1 MAQWTR
7 LGNHILAKWSYFTNL
22 GPRFHCNKGTFPIN
36 WPNDIQTITIY
47 RNILPTKETTPSY
60 TELLKVTKLLQVEH
74 IRICFGIPQHQKNCA
89 GLSQTRFWQQFQKK
103 GAKQLDQSTNFKYYH
118 FETVILI
125 ISRCH
130 SCVFCTKPMDN
141 INRNHVDT
149 NEKQWKTATP
159 KALLLQKAH
168 SLCMIHDWWV
178 RLVVEKHPVET
189 TRGKKNTVL
198 VKHGWLREK
207 TKQPWQW
214 YNLYSSSLCSQQLV
228 PGSHLRM
235 VCRVEQWHK
244 DLMCRETQWIP
255 CKSSYII
262 SFYIVIHWSFHHQEV
277 INNNWRFPRFGPQ
290 YQWGEVQSW
299 CGSLIARNGLLS
311 TIWLRKQYLATST
324 GASLMRCITRFHK

>member
-1 MAQWTR
+1 MTQWAR
-7 LGNHILAKWSYFTNL
+7 LVNHILAKWSYFTNL

-74 IRICFGIPQHQKNCA
+74 IRICFGIPQHQKKCA

-103 GAKQLDQSTNFKYYH
+103 RRETIGPINKFQILSLWNCDFDHLPLPFLCFLHKTHGQYQPQSRRH
-118 FETVILI
+118 
-125 ISRCH
+125 
-130 SCVFCTKPMDN
+130 
-141 INRNHVDT
+141 
-149 NEKQWKTATP
+149 QWKTMKNSNPQSTP
-159 KALLLQKAH
+159 SSKGSQPV
-168 SLCMIHDWWV
+168 HDSWLMSSACGWKTSSWNNK
-178 RLVVEKHPVET
+178 R
-189 TRGKKNTVL
+189 KKNTVL

-262 SFYIVIHWSFHHQEV
+262 SF
-277 INNNWRFPRFGPQ
+277 
-290 YQWGEVQSW
+290 
-299 CGSLIARNGLLS
+299 
-311 TIWLRKQYLATST
+311 
-324 GASLMRCITRFHK
+324 

>member
-1 MAQWTR
+1 MRWVIT
-7 LGNHILAKWSYFTNL
+7 NKILAAIPKKKARNNWTNQQISNIITLKLWFWSSPVAILVFFAQN
-22 GPRFHCNKGTFPIN
+22 P
-36 WPNDIQTITIY
+36 WTISTAI
-47 RNILPTKETTPSY
+47 TSTPM
-60 TELLKVTKLLQVEH
+60 
-74 IRICFGIPQHQKNCA
+74 KN
-89 GLSQTRFWQQFQKK
+89 
-103 GAKQLDQSTNFKYYH
+103 
-118 FETVILI
+118 
-125 ISRCH
+125 
-130 SCVFCTKPMDN
+130 
-141 INRNHVDT
+141 
-149 NEKQWKTATP
+149 NEKQQPPKHSFFKRLTAC
-159 KALLLQKAH
+159 AWF
-168 SLCMIHDWWV
+168 MIDEFGLW
-178 RLVVEKHPVET
+178 LKNIQLKQQEE
-189 TRGKKNTVL
+189 KNTVL

-244 DLMCRETQWIP
+244 DLMCPETQWIP

>member
-1 MAQWTR
+1 MRWVIT
-7 LGNHILAKWSYFTNL
+7 NKILAAIPKKKARNNWTNQQIS
-22 GPRFHCNKGTFPIN
+22 NI
-36 WPNDIQTITIY
+36 ITIW
-47 RNILPTKETTPSY
+47 NCDFDHLPLPF
-60 TELLKVTKLLQVEH
+60 L
-74 IRICFGIPQHQKNCA
+74 CFLHKTHGQYQPQ
-89 GLSQTRFWQQFQKK
+89 
-103 GAKQLDQSTNFKYYH
+103 
-118 FETVILI
+118 
-125 ISRCH
+125 SRRH
-130 SCVFCTKPMDN
+130 
-141 INRNHVDT
+141 
-149 NEKQWKTATP
+149 QWKTMKNSNPQSTP
-159 KALLLQKAH
+159 SSKGSQPV
-168 SLCMIHDWWV
+168 HDSWLMSSACGWKTSSWNNK
-178 RLVVEKHPVET
+178 R
-189 TRGKKNTVL
+189 KKNTVL